1 MTDVILRISG
11 MDCGACAVRI
21 VRALRGLPGVHAVF
35 VSDTAGC
42 ARLTY
47 DEAAVGLGEIARC
60 VQRAGFDVPVET
72 AELRCPGA
80 DDGAEARLRAVFGV
94 RSAARAGDTFMV
106 TLWPVGTDAAVLPA
120 VLGPGAELTAQRGG
134 EEAQQGRTRQRLARR
149 LGFGV
154 LLTALMLWRLPEL
167 VQLALAAAV
176 LFGAGAALWRGTWR
190 VLRGGSLG
198 PDAPGLLAAL
208 ILFAYSAYATF
219 TGLRPCFPA
228 PCGIV
233 CALLAGKYAA
243 QLVRGALHA
252 PVRRL
257 RHLRPRTATVVR
269 DGVGTQVDAD
279 ALTPRDVVRVLPGE
293 RVPVDGVVCSGT
305 CTVDASALTGAARP
319 AEKAVGDAV
328 LAGTLNRAGSA
339 FITPTAIGDATALQ
353 RTIAA
358 LQRAQTMRTP
368 EQVRLERAASRLT
381 ALLVLLAI
389 GVGAVWL
396 FWRQPGDLARAL
408 TCTCAVLA
416 ATCPGAA
423 GQAAGVAAPAE
434 IGRAAERGELL
445 TRGADGAHRA
455 PEHLAAAGVSCRV
468 SAAGCVRGDR
478 PGRGGGACVRCIRR
492 RAAVCAA
499 RERNE
504 GGAAMTT
511 TVLELNVSG
520 MICRACEDAIADALL
535 NTRGVVSAQAHYWR
549 GRVTITY
556 DPNIVTE
563 DTLRQVLTNAGY
575 PPGTHGMG
583 GVVVDVICL
592 ALVGVLYWGLPKLLA
607 LVKVPALAD
616 NASLGLVFLVGL
628 LTSTHCI
635 GMCGGILLAQTT
647 DARVVT
653 GRSKRGLIASAA
665 YNGGRVVSY
674 TAVGAL
680 CGALG
685 AVITYTPNIK
695 SMVFTVAGALVLLIG
710 LRMAGILPGL
720 RSTETELPGACSLN
734 ARTRRRFAGR
744 PLIIGLLTGVMPC
757 GALSAMWL
765 CAMSSGSAAR
775 GALVMLV
782 FSLGTVPLLFLF
794 GALQS
799 FLPRGWMKYIVKGSA
814 VLVVTLGL
822 SMLVKGIRLFGM

>member
-21 VRALRGLPGVHAVF
+21 VCALRGLPGVHAVF

-106 TLWPVGTDAAVLPA
+106 TLWPVGTDAAALPA

-154 LLTALMLWRLPEL
+154 LLTALMRWRLPEL

-176 LFGAGAALWRGTWR
+176 LFGAGAALWRGTW
-190 VLRGGSLG
+190 
-198 PDAPGLLAAL
+198 
-208 ILFAYSAYATF
+208 
-219 TGLRPCFPA
+219 
-228 PCGIV
+228 
-233 CALLAGKYAA
+233 
-243 QLVRGALHA
+243 
-252 PVRRL
+252 
-257 RHLRPRTATVVR
+257 
-269 DGVGTQVDAD
+269 
-279 ALTPRDVVRVLPGE
+279 RVLPGE

-358 LQRAQTMRTP
+358 LQRAQTVRTP

-389 GVGAVWL
+389 GVGVVWL

-445 TRGADGAHRA
+445 TCGA
-455 PEHLAAAGVSCRV
+455 E
-468 SAAGCVRGDR
+468 
-478 PGRGGGACVRCIRR
+478 
-492 RAAVCAA
+492 
-499 RERNE
+499 
-504 GGAAMTT
+504 
-511 TVLELNVSG
+511 
-520 MICRACEDAIADALL
+520 
-535 NTRGVVSAQAHYWR
+535 
-549 GRVTITY
+549 
-556 DPNIVTE
+556 
-563 DTLRQVLTNAGY
+563 
-575 PPGTHGMG
+575 
-583 GVVVDVICL
+583 
-592 ALVGVLYWGLPKLLA
+592 
-607 LVKVPALAD
+607 
-616 NASLGLVFLVGL
+616 
-628 LTSTHCI
+628 
-635 GMCGGILLAQTT
+635 
-647 DARVVT
+647 
-653 GRSKRGLIASAA
+653 ASAA
-665 YNGGRVVSY
+665 R
-674 TAVGAL
+674 TARTVRRGIWLLLAYHAVCL
-680 CGALG
+680 PLAACGVIGPAAAAVLACGASG
-685 AVITYTPNIK
+685 
-695 SMVFTVAGALVLLIG
+695 GVLLCA
-710 LRMAGILPGL
+710 LRGK
-720 RSTETELPGACSLN
+720 ETKRE
-734 ARTRRRFAGR
+734 R
-744 PLIIGLLTGVMPC
+744 P
-757 GALSAMWL
+757 
-765 CAMSSGSAAR
+765 
-775 GALVMLV
+775 
-782 FSLGTVPLLFLF
+782 
-794 GALQS
+794 
-799 FLPRGWMKYIVKGSA
+799 
-814 VLVVTLGL
+814 
-822 SMLVKGIRLFGM
+822 

>member
-21 VRALRGLPGVHAVF
+21 VCALRGLPGVHAVF

-106 TLWPVGTDAAVLPA
+106 TLWPVGTDAAALPA

-305 CTVDASALTGAARP
+305 CTVDASALTGAAGRRKRRWGTQFWP
-319 AEKAVGDAV
+319 A
-328 LAGTLNRAGSA
+328 RS
-339 FITPTAIGDATALQ
+339 TA
-353 RTIAA
+353 
-358 LQRAQTMRTP
+358 
-368 EQVRLERAASRLT
+368 RAAHSSRP
-381 ALLVLLAI
+381 
-389 GVGAVWL
+389 
-396 FWRQPGDLARAL
+396 RR
-408 TCTCAVLA
+408 
-416 ATCPGAA
+416 
-423 GQAAGVAAPAE
+423 
-434 IGRAAERGELL
+434 
-445 TRGADGAHRA
+445 
-455 PEHLAAAGVSCRV
+455 
-468 SAAGCVRGDR
+468 SA
-478 PGRGGGACVRCIRR
+478 
-492 RAAVCAA
+492 
-499 RERNE
+499 
-504 GGAAMTT
+504 
-511 TVLELNVSG
+511 
-520 MICRACEDAIADALL
+520 
-535 NTRGVVSAQAHYWR
+535 
-549 GRVTITY
+549 
-556 DPNIVTE
+556 
-563 DTLRQVLTNAGY
+563 
-575 PPGTHGMG
+575 
-583 GVVVDVICL
+583 
-592 ALVGVLYWGLPKLLA
+592 
-607 LVKVPALAD
+607 
-616 NASLGLVFLVGL
+616 
-628 LTSTHCI
+628 
-635 GMCGGILLAQTT
+635 
-647 DARVVT
+647 
-653 GRSKRGLIASAA
+653 
-665 YNGGRVVSY
+665 
-674 TAVGAL
+674 
-680 CGALG
+680 
-685 AVITYTPNIK
+685 
-695 SMVFTVAGALVLLIG
+695 
-710 LRMAGILPGL
+710 
-720 RSTETELPGACSLN
+720 
-734 ARTRRRFAGR
+734 TRRRCSGR
-744 PLIIGLLTGVMPC
+744 SQPC
-757 GALSAMWL
+757 SAHRP
-765 CAMSSGSAAR
+765 CAHRSRCGSSGRHHASPRCSSFWRSALAPYGFSGGSRAIWPAR
-775 GALVMLV
+775 
-782 FSLGTVPLLFLF
+782 
-794 GALQS
+794 
-799 FLPRGWMKYIVKGSA
+799 
-814 VLVVTLGL
+814 
-822 SMLVKGIRLFGM
+822 

>member
-21 VRALRGLPGVHAVF
+21 VRALRGLPGVHAVS

-47 DEAAVGLGEIARC
+47 DETAVGLGEIARC
-60 VQRAGFDVPVET
+60 VQRAGFAVPVET

-106 TLWPVGTDAAVLPA
+106 TLWPVGTDAAALPV

-134 EEAQQGRTRQRLARR
+134 EEARQGRMRQRLARR

-208 ILFAYSAYATF
+208 VLFAYSAYAAF
-219 TGLRPCFPA
+219 TG
-228 PCGIV
+228 
-233 CALLAGKYAA
+233 
-243 QLVRGALHA
+243 
-252 PVRRL
+252 L

-269 DGVGTQVDAD
+269 DGVGTPVDAD

-339 FITPTAIGDATALQ
+339 SITPTAVGDATALQ

-358 LQRAQTMRTP
+358 LQRAQTVRTP

-389 GVGAVWL
+389 GVGVVWL

-416 ATCPGAA
+416 AACPGAA

-445 TRGADGAHRA
+445 TRGA
-455 PEHLAAAGVSCRV
+455 E
-468 SAAGCVRGDR
+468 
-478 PGRGGGACVRCIRR
+478 
-492 RAAVCAA
+492 
-499 RERNE
+499 
-504 GGAAMTT
+504 
-511 TVLELNVSG
+511 
-520 MICRACEDAIADALL
+520 
-535 NTRGVVSAQAHYWR
+535 
-549 GRVTITY
+549 
-556 DPNIVTE
+556 
-563 DTLRQVLTNAGY
+563 
-575 PPGTHGMG
+575 
-583 GVVVDVICL
+583 
-592 ALVGVLYWGLPKLLA
+592 
-607 LVKVPALAD
+607 
-616 NASLGLVFLVGL
+616 
-628 LTSTHCI
+628 
-635 GMCGGILLAQTT
+635 
-647 DARVVT
+647 
-653 GRSKRGLIASAA
+653 ASAA
-665 YNGGRVVSY
+665 R
-674 TAVGAL
+674 TARTVRRGIWLLLTYHAVCLPLAACGVIGPAAAAAL
-680 CGALG
+680 ACGASG
-685 AVITYTPNIK
+685 
-695 SMVFTVAGALVLLIG
+695 GVLLCA
-710 LRMAGILPGL
+710 LRGN
-720 RSTETELPGACSLN
+720 ETKEE
-734 ARTRRRFAGR
+734 R
-744 PLIIGLLTGVMPC
+744 P
-757 GALSAMWL
+757 
-765 CAMSSGSAAR
+765 
-775 GALVMLV
+775 
-782 FSLGTVPLLFLF
+782 
-794 GALQS
+794 
-799 FLPRGWMKYIVKGSA
+799 
-814 VLVVTLGL
+814 
-822 SMLVKGIRLFGM
+822 

>member
-21 VRALRGLPGVHAVF
+21 VCALRGLPGVHAVF

-106 TLWPVGTDAAVLPA
+106 TLWPVGTDAAALPA

-190 VLRGGSLG
+190 VLRG
-198 PDAPGLLAAL
+198 
-208 ILFAYSAYATF
+208 
-219 TGLRPCFPA
+219 
-228 PCGIV
+228 
-233 CALLAGKYAA
+233 
-243 QLVRGALHA
+243 ALHA

-279 ALTPRDVVRVLPGE
+279 ALTPRNVVRVLPGE

-358 LQRAQTMRTP
+358 LQRAQTVRTP

-445 TRGADGAHRA
+445 THGA
-455 PEHLAAAGVSCRV
+455 E
-468 SAAGCVRGDR
+468 
-478 PGRGGGACVRCIRR
+478 
-492 RAAVCAA
+492 
-499 RERNE
+499 
-504 GGAAMTT
+504 
-511 TVLELNVSG
+511 
-520 MICRACEDAIADALL
+520 
-535 NTRGVVSAQAHYWR
+535 
-549 GRVTITY
+549 
-556 DPNIVTE
+556 
-563 DTLRQVLTNAGY
+563 
-575 PPGTHGMG
+575 
-583 GVVVDVICL
+583 
-592 ALVGVLYWGLPKLLA
+592 
-607 LVKVPALAD
+607 
-616 NASLGLVFLVGL
+616 
-628 LTSTHCI
+628 
-635 GMCGGILLAQTT
+635 
-647 DARVVT
+647 
-653 GRSKRGLIASAA
+653 ASAA
-665 YNGGRVVSY
+665 R
-674 TAVGAL
+674 TARTVRRCIWLLLAYHAVCLPLAACGVIGPAAAAVL
-680 CGALG
+680 ACGASG
-685 AVITYTPNIK
+685 
-695 SMVFTVAGALVLLIG
+695 GVLLCA
-710 LRMAGILPGL
+710 LRGK
-720 RSTETELPGACSLN
+720 ETKRE
-734 ARTRRRFAGR
+734 R
-744 PLIIGLLTGVMPC
+744 P
-757 GALSAMWL
+757 
-765 CAMSSGSAAR
+765 
-775 GALVMLV
+775 
-782 FSLGTVPLLFLF
+782 
-794 GALQS
+794 
-799 FLPRGWMKYIVKGSA
+799 
-814 VLVVTLGL
+814 
-822 SMLVKGIRLFGM
+822 

>member
-21 VRALRGLPGVHAVF
+21 VCALRGLPGVHAVF

-106 TLWPVGTDAAVLPA
+106 TLWPVGTDSAALPA
-120 VLGPGAELTAQRGG
+120 VLGPGAELTAQ
-134 EEAQQGRTRQRLARR
+134 
-149 LGFGV
+149 
-154 LLTALMLWRLPEL
+154 
-167 VQLALAAAV
+167 
-176 LFGAGAALWRGTWR
+176 
-190 VLRGGSLG
+190 RGGSLG

-208 ILFAYSAYATF
+208 ILFAYSAYAAF

-279 ALTPRDVVRVLPGE
+279 ALTPRNVVRVLPGE

-358 LQRAQTMRTP
+358 LQRAQTVRTP

-389 GVGAVWL
+389 GVGVVWL

-445 TRGADGAHRA
+445 TCGA
-455 PEHLAAAGVSCRV
+455 E
-468 SAAGCVRGDR
+468 
-478 PGRGGGACVRCIRR
+478 
-492 RAAVCAA
+492 
-499 RERNE
+499 
-504 GGAAMTT
+504 
-511 TVLELNVSG
+511 
-520 MICRACEDAIADALL
+520 
-535 NTRGVVSAQAHYWR
+535 
-549 GRVTITY
+549 
-556 DPNIVTE
+556 
-563 DTLRQVLTNAGY
+563 
-575 PPGTHGMG
+575 
-583 GVVVDVICL
+583 
-592 ALVGVLYWGLPKLLA
+592 
-607 LVKVPALAD
+607 
-616 NASLGLVFLVGL
+616 
-628 LTSTHCI
+628 
-635 GMCGGILLAQTT
+635 
-647 DARVVT
+647 
-653 GRSKRGLIASAA
+653 ASAA
-665 YNGGRVVSY
+665 R
-674 TAVGAL
+674 TARTVRRGIWLLLAYHAVCL
-680 CGALG
+680 PLAACGVIGPAAAAVLACGASG
-685 AVITYTPNIK
+685 
-695 SMVFTVAGALVLLIG
+695 GVLLCA
-710 LRMAGILPGL
+710 LRGK
-720 RSTETELPGACSLN
+720 ETKRE
-734 ARTRRRFAGR
+734 R
-744 PLIIGLLTGVMPC
+744 P
-757 GALSAMWL
+757 
-765 CAMSSGSAAR
+765 
-775 GALVMLV
+775 
-782 FSLGTVPLLFLF
+782 
-794 GALQS
+794 
-799 FLPRGWMKYIVKGSA
+799 
-814 VLVVTLGL
+814 
-822 SMLVKGIRLFGM
+822 

>member
-21 VRALRGLPGVHAVF
+21 VCALRGLPGVHAVF

-60 VQRAGFDVPVET
+60 VQRAG
-72 AELRCPGA
+72 
-80 DDGAEARLRAVFGV
+80 
-94 RSAARAGDTFMV
+94 DTFMV
-106 TLWPVGTDAAVLPA
+106 TLWPVGTDAAALPA

-208 ILFAYSAYATF
+208 ILFAYSAYAAF

-269 DGVGTQVDAD
+269 DGVGTPVDAD

-293 RVPVDGVVCSGT
+293 RIPVDGIVRSGT
-305 CTVDASALTGAARP
+305 CTVDESALTGASRP
-319 AEKAVGDAV
+319 VEKAVEDTV

-339 FITPTAIGDATALQ
+339 SITPTAIGDATVLQ

-358 LQRAQTMRTP
+358 LQRAQTVRTP

-389 GVGAVWL
+389 GVGVVWL
-396 FWRQPGDLARAL
+396 FWRQPGDLARA
-408 TCTCAVLA
+408 
-416 ATCPGAA
+416 
-423 GQAAGVAAPAE
+423 
-434 IGRAAERGELL
+434 
-445 TRGADGAHRA
+445 
-455 PEHLAAAGVSCRV
+455 
-468 SAAGCVRGDR
+468 
-478 PGRGGGACVRCIRR
+478 
-492 RAAVCAA
+492 
-499 RERNE
+499 
-504 GGAAMTT
+504 
-511 TVLELNVSG
+511 
-520 MICRACEDAIADALL
+520 DALL
-535 NTRGVVSAQAHYWR
+535 HTRGVVSAQAHYWR

-583 GVVVDVICL
+583 GVVVDGICL

-607 LVKVPALAD
+607 LVKVPALAN

-647 DARVVT
+647 DARGVT

-695 SMVFTVAGALVLLIG
+695 SMAFTVAGALVLLIG

>member
-21 VRALRGLPGVHAVF
+21 VCALRGLPGVHAVF

-106 TLWPVGTDAAVLPA
+106 TLWPVGTDAAALPA
-120 VLGPGAELTAQRGG
+120 VLGPGAELTAQ
-134 EEAQQGRTRQRLARR
+134 
-149 LGFGV
+149 
-154 LLTALMLWRLPEL
+154 
-167 VQLALAAAV
+167 
-176 LFGAGAALWRGTWR
+176 
-190 VLRGGSLG
+190 RGGSLG

-358 LQRAQTMRTP
+358 LQRAQTVRTP

-445 TRGADGAHRA
+445 TCGA
-455 PEHLAAAGVSCRV
+455 E
-468 SAAGCVRGDR
+468 
-478 PGRGGGACVRCIRR
+478 
-492 RAAVCAA
+492 
-499 RERNE
+499 
-504 GGAAMTT
+504 
-511 TVLELNVSG
+511 
-520 MICRACEDAIADALL
+520 
-535 NTRGVVSAQAHYWR
+535 
-549 GRVTITY
+549 
-556 DPNIVTE
+556 
-563 DTLRQVLTNAGY
+563 
-575 PPGTHGMG
+575 
-583 GVVVDVICL
+583 
-592 ALVGVLYWGLPKLLA
+592 
-607 LVKVPALAD
+607 
-616 NASLGLVFLVGL
+616 
-628 LTSTHCI
+628 
-635 GMCGGILLAQTT
+635 
-647 DARVVT
+647 
-653 GRSKRGLIASAA
+653 ASAA
-665 YNGGRVVSY
+665 R
-674 TAVGAL
+674 TARTVRRCIWLLLAYHAVCLPLAACGVIGPAAAAVL
-680 CGALG
+680 ACGASG
-685 AVITYTPNIK
+685 
-695 SMVFTVAGALVLLIG
+695 GVLLCA
-710 LRMAGILPGL
+710 LRGK
-720 RSTETELPGACSLN
+720 ETKRE
-734 ARTRRRFAGR
+734 R
-744 PLIIGLLTGVMPC
+744 P
-757 GALSAMWL
+757 
-765 CAMSSGSAAR
+765 
-775 GALVMLV
+775 
-782 FSLGTVPLLFLF
+782 
-794 GALQS
+794 
-799 FLPRGWMKYIVKGSA
+799 
-814 VLVVTLGL
+814 
-822 SMLVKGIRLFGM
+822 

>member
-21 VRALRGLPGVHAVF
+21 VRALRGLPGVHAVS

-94 RSAARAGDTFMV
+94 RSAARAGDTFTV
-106 TLWPVGTDAAVLPA
+106 TLWPVGTDAAALPA

-190 VLRGGSLG
+190 ALRGGSLG
-198 PDAPGLLAAL
+198 PDTPGLLAAL
-208 ILFAYSAYATF
+208 ILFAYSAYAAF

-269 DGVGTQVDAD
+269 RGVGTPVDAD
-279 ALTPRDVVRVLPGE
+279 ALTPCDVVRVLPGE
-293 RVPVDGVVCSGT
+293 RVPVDGVVCSGI
-305 CTVDASALTGAARP
+305 CTVDVFALTGAARP

-328 LAGTLNRAGSA
+328 LAGTLNRVGSA

-358 LQRAQTMRTP
+358 LQRAQTVRTP

-389 GVGAVWL
+389 GVGVVWL

-445 TRGADGAHRA
+445 TRG
-455 PEHLAAAGVSCRV
+455 
-468 SAAGCVRGDR
+468 
-478 PGRGGGACVRCIRR
+478 
-492 RAAVCAA
+492 
-499 RERNE
+499 
-504 GGAAMTT
+504 
-511 TVLELNVSG
+511 
-520 MICRACEDAIADALL
+520 
-535 NTRGVVSAQAHYWR
+535 VVSAQAHYWR

-583 GVVVDVICL
+583 GVVVDGICL

-616 NASLGLVFLVGL
+616 NASLSLVFLVGL

-647 DARVVT
+647 DARGVT

>member
-21 VRALRGLPGVHAVF
+21 VCALRGLPGVHAVF

-208 ILFAYSAYATF
+208 ILFAYSAYAAF

-252 PVRRL
+252 AVRRL

-279 ALTPRDVVRVLPGE
+279 ALTPRNVVRVLPGE

-305 CTVDASALTGAARP
+305 CTVDASALTGAAGRWKRRWGTQSWP
-319 AEKAVGDAV
+319 A
-328 LAGTLNRAGSA
+328 RS
-339 FITPTAIGDATALQ
+339 TA
-353 RTIAA
+353 
-358 LQRAQTMRTP
+358 
-368 EQVRLERAASRLT
+368 RAAHSSRPRRSAT
-381 ALLVLLAI
+381 RRCCSGRSQPCSAHRPCAHRSRC
-389 GVGAVWL
+389 GSSGRHHASPRCSS
-396 FWRQPGDLARAL
+396 FWR
-408 TCTCAVLA
+408 
-416 ATCPGAA
+416 
-423 GQAAGVAAPAE
+423 
-434 IGRAAERGELL
+434 
-445 TRGADGAHRA
+445 
-455 PEHLAAAGVSCRV
+455 S
-468 SAAGCVRGDR
+468 
-478 PGRGGGACVRCIRR
+478 
-492 RAAVCAA
+492 
-499 RERNE
+499 
-504 GGAAMTT
+504 
-511 TVLELNVSG
+511 
-520 MICRACEDAIADALL
+520 
-535 NTRGVVSAQAHYWR
+535 
-549 GRVTITY
+549 
-556 DPNIVTE
+556 
-563 DTLRQVLTNAGY
+563 
-575 PPGTHGMG
+575 
-583 GVVVDVICL
+583 
-592 ALVGVLYWGLPKLLA
+592 
-607 LVKVPALAD
+607 ALA
-616 NASLGLVFLVGL
+616 SYGF
-628 LTSTHCI
+628 S
-635 GMCGGILLAQTT
+635 GGSRAIWP
-647 DARVVT
+647 AR
-653 GRSKRGLIASAA
+653 
-665 YNGGRVVSY
+665 
-674 TAVGAL
+674 
-680 CGALG
+680 
-685 AVITYTPNIK
+685 
-695 SMVFTVAGALVLLIG
+695 
-710 LRMAGILPGL
+710 
-720 RSTETELPGACSLN
+720 
-734 ARTRRRFAGR
+734 
-744 PLIIGLLTGVMPC
+744 
-757 GALSAMWL
+757 
-765 CAMSSGSAAR
+765 
-775 GALVMLV
+775 
-782 FSLGTVPLLFLF
+782 
-794 GALQS
+794 
-799 FLPRGWMKYIVKGSA
+799 
-814 VLVVTLGL
+814 
-822 SMLVKGIRLFGM
+822 

>member
-1 MTDVILRISG
+1 M
-11 MDCGACAVRI
+11 
-21 VRALRGLPGVHAVF
+21 
-35 VSDTAGC
+35 
-42 ARLTY
+42 
-47 DEAAVGLGEIARC
+47 
-60 VQRAGFDVPVET
+60 
-72 AELRCPGA
+72 
-80 DDGAEARLRAVFGV
+80 
-94 RSAARAGDTFMV
+94 
-106 TLWPVGTDAAVLPA
+106 
-120 VLGPGAELTAQRGG
+120 
-134 EEAQQGRTRQRLARR
+134 
-149 LGFGV
+149 
-154 LLTALMLWRLPEL
+154 
-167 VQLALAAAV
+167 

-445 TRGADGAHRA
+445 TRGA
-455 PEHLAAAGVSCRV
+455 E
-468 SAAGCVRGDR
+468 
-478 PGRGGGACVRCIRR
+478 
-492 RAAVCAA
+492 
-499 RERNE
+499 
-504 GGAAMTT
+504 
-511 TVLELNVSG
+511 
-520 MICRACEDAIADALL
+520 
-535 NTRGVVSAQAHYWR
+535 
-549 GRVTITY
+549 
-556 DPNIVTE
+556 
-563 DTLRQVLTNAGY
+563 
-575 PPGTHGMG
+575 
-583 GVVVDVICL
+583 
-592 ALVGVLYWGLPKLLA
+592 
-607 LVKVPALAD
+607 
-616 NASLGLVFLVGL
+616 
-628 LTSTHCI
+628 
-635 GMCGGILLAQTT
+635 
-647 DARVVT
+647 
-653 GRSKRGLIASAA
+653 ASAA
-665 YNGGRVVSY
+665 R
-674 TAVGAL
+674 TARTVRRSIWLLLAYHAVCLPLAACGVIGPAAAAAL
-680 CGALG
+680 ACGASG
-685 AVITYTPNIK
+685 
-695 SMVFTVAGALVLLIG
+695 GVLLCA
-710 LRMAGILPGL
+710 LRG
-720 RSTETELPGACSLN
+720 N
-734 ARTRRRFAGR
+734 
-744 PLIIGLLTGVMPC
+744 
-757 GALSAMWL
+757 
-765 CAMSSGSAAR
+765 
-775 GALVMLV
+775 
-782 FSLGTVPLLFLF
+782 GT
-794 GALQS
+794 
-799 FLPRGWMKYIVKGSA
+799 KGEQP
-814 VLVVTLGL
+814 
-822 SMLVKGIRLFGM
+822 

>member
-21 VRALRGLPGVHAVF
+21 VCALRGLPGVHAVF

-106 TLWPVGTDAAVLPA
+106 TLWPVGTDAAALPA

-134 EEAQQGRTRQRLARR
+134 EGAQQGRTRQRLARR
-149 LGFGV
+149 LGSGV

-176 LFGAGAALWRGTWR
+176 LFGAGAALW
-190 VLRGGSLG
+190 RGGSLG

-279 ALTPRDVVRVLPGE
+279 ALTPRNVVRVLPGE

-358 LQRAQTMRTP
+358 LQRAQTVRTP

-445 TRGADGAHRA
+445 THGA
-455 PEHLAAAGVSCRV
+455 E
-468 SAAGCVRGDR
+468 
-478 PGRGGGACVRCIRR
+478 
-492 RAAVCAA
+492 
-499 RERNE
+499 
-504 GGAAMTT
+504 
-511 TVLELNVSG
+511 
-520 MICRACEDAIADALL
+520 
-535 NTRGVVSAQAHYWR
+535 
-549 GRVTITY
+549 
-556 DPNIVTE
+556 
-563 DTLRQVLTNAGY
+563 
-575 PPGTHGMG
+575 
-583 GVVVDVICL
+583 
-592 ALVGVLYWGLPKLLA
+592 
-607 LVKVPALAD
+607 
-616 NASLGLVFLVGL
+616 
-628 LTSTHCI
+628 
-635 GMCGGILLAQTT
+635 
-647 DARVVT
+647 
-653 GRSKRGLIASAA
+653 ASAA
-665 YNGGRVVSY
+665 R
-674 TAVGAL
+674 TARTVRRCIWLLLAYHAVCLPLAACGVIGPAAAAVL
-680 CGALG
+680 ACGASG
-685 AVITYTPNIK
+685 
-695 SMVFTVAGALVLLIG
+695 GVLLCA
-710 LRMAGILPGL
+710 LRGK
-720 RSTETELPGACSLN
+720 ETKRE
-734 ARTRRRFAGR
+734 R
-744 PLIIGLLTGVMPC
+744 P
-757 GALSAMWL
+757 
-765 CAMSSGSAAR
+765 
-775 GALVMLV
+775 
-782 FSLGTVPLLFLF
+782 
-794 GALQS
+794 
-799 FLPRGWMKYIVKGSA
+799 
-814 VLVVTLGL
+814 
-822 SMLVKGIRLFGM
+822 

>member
-1 MTDVILRISG
+1 MTDEILRISG

-21 VRALRGLPGVHAVF
+21 VRALRGLPGVHAVS

-106 TLWPVGTDAAVLPA
+106 TLWPVGTDAAALPA

-134 EEAQQGRTRQRLARR
+134 EGAQQGRTRQRLARR
-149 LGFGV
+149 LGSGV

-176 LFGAGAALWRGTWR
+176 LFGAGAALWRGTW
-190 VLRGGSLG
+190 
-198 PDAPGLLAAL
+198 
-208 ILFAYSAYATF
+208 
-219 TGLRPCFPA
+219 
-228 PCGIV
+228 
-233 CALLAGKYAA
+233 
-243 QLVRGALHA
+243 
-252 PVRRL
+252 
-257 RHLRPRTATVVR
+257 
-269 DGVGTQVDAD
+269 
-279 ALTPRDVVRVLPGE
+279 RVLPGE

-358 LQRAQTMRTP
+358 LQRAQTVRTP

-445 TRGADGAHRA
+445 THGA
-455 PEHLAAAGVSCRV
+455 E
-468 SAAGCVRGDR
+468 
-478 PGRGGGACVRCIRR
+478 
-492 RAAVCAA
+492 
-499 RERNE
+499 
-504 GGAAMTT
+504 
-511 TVLELNVSG
+511 
-520 MICRACEDAIADALL
+520 
-535 NTRGVVSAQAHYWR
+535 
-549 GRVTITY
+549 
-556 DPNIVTE
+556 
-563 DTLRQVLTNAGY
+563 
-575 PPGTHGMG
+575 
-583 GVVVDVICL
+583 
-592 ALVGVLYWGLPKLLA
+592 
-607 LVKVPALAD
+607 
-616 NASLGLVFLVGL
+616 
-628 LTSTHCI
+628 
-635 GMCGGILLAQTT
+635 
-647 DARVVT
+647 
-653 GRSKRGLIASAA
+653 ASAA
-665 YNGGRVVSY
+665 R
-674 TAVGAL
+674 TARTVRRCIWLLLAYHAVCLPLAACGVIGPAAAAVL
-680 CGALG
+680 ACGASG
-685 AVITYTPNIK
+685 
-695 SMVFTVAGALVLLIG
+695 GVLLCA
-710 LRMAGILPGL
+710 LRGK
-720 RSTETELPGACSLN
+720 ETKRE
-734 ARTRRRFAGR
+734 R
-744 PLIIGLLTGVMPC
+744 P
-757 GALSAMWL
+757 
-765 CAMSSGSAAR
+765 
-775 GALVMLV
+775 
-782 FSLGTVPLLFLF
+782 
-794 GALQS
+794 
-799 FLPRGWMKYIVKGSA
+799 
-814 VLVVTLGL
+814 
-822 SMLVKGIRLFGM
+822 

>member
-21 VRALRGLPGVHAVF
+21 VRALRGLPGVHAVS

-60 VQRAGFDVPVET
+60 VQRAGFAVPVET

-106 TLWPVGTDAAVLPA
+106 TLWPVGTDAAALPA

-134 EEAQQGRTRQRLARR
+134 
-149 LGFGV
+149 
-154 LLTALMLWRLPEL
+154 
-167 VQLALAAAV
+167 
-176 LFGAGAALWRGTWR
+176 
-190 VLRGGSLG
+190 SLG

-208 ILFAYSAYATF
+208 VLFAYSTYAAF

-269 DGVGTQVDAD
+269 DGVGTPVDAD
-279 ALTPRDVVRVLPGE
+279 ALTPCDVVRVLPGE

-358 LQRAQTMRTP
+358 LQRAQTVRTP

-389 GVGAVWL
+389 GVGVVWL

-416 ATCPGAA
+416 AACPGAA

-445 TRGADGAHRA
+445 THGA
-455 PEHLAAAGVSCRV
+455 E
-468 SAAGCVRGDR
+468 
-478 PGRGGGACVRCIRR
+478 
-492 RAAVCAA
+492 
-499 RERNE
+499 
-504 GGAAMTT
+504 
-511 TVLELNVSG
+511 
-520 MICRACEDAIADALL
+520 
-535 NTRGVVSAQAHYWR
+535 
-549 GRVTITY
+549 
-556 DPNIVTE
+556 
-563 DTLRQVLTNAGY
+563 
-575 PPGTHGMG
+575 
-583 GVVVDVICL
+583 
-592 ALVGVLYWGLPKLLA
+592 
-607 LVKVPALAD
+607 
-616 NASLGLVFLVGL
+616 
-628 LTSTHCI
+628 
-635 GMCGGILLAQTT
+635 
-647 DARVVT
+647 
-653 GRSKRGLIASAA
+653 ASAA
-665 YNGGRVVSY
+665 R
-674 TAVGAL
+674 TARTVRRCIWLLLAYHAVCLPLAACGVIGPAAAAAL
-680 CGALG
+680 ACGASG
-685 AVITYTPNIK
+685 
-695 SMVFTVAGALVLLIG
+695 GVLLCA
-710 LRMAGILPGL
+710 LRGK
-720 RSTETELPGACSLN
+720 ETKRE
-734 ARTRRRFAGR
+734 R
-744 PLIIGLLTGVMPC
+744 P
-757 GALSAMWL
+757 
-765 CAMSSGSAAR
+765 
-775 GALVMLV
+775 
-782 FSLGTVPLLFLF
+782 
-794 GALQS
+794 
-799 FLPRGWMKYIVKGSA
+799 
-814 VLVVTLGL
+814 
-822 SMLVKGIRLFGM
+822 

>member
-21 VRALRGLPGVHAVF
+21 VCALRGLPGVHAVF

-80 DDGAEARLRAVFGV
+80 
-94 RSAARAGDTFMV
+94 GDTFMV
-106 TLWPVGTDAAVLPA
+106 TLWPVGTDAAALPA

-154 LLTALMLWRLPEL
+154 LLTALMLW
-167 VQLALAAAV
+167 
-176 LFGAGAALWRGTWR
+176 
-190 VLRGGSLG
+190 
-198 PDAPGLLAAL
+198 
-208 ILFAYSAYATF
+208 
-219 TGLRPCFPA
+219 
-228 PCGIV
+228 
-233 CALLAGKYAA
+233 
-243 QLVRGALHA
+243 
-252 PVRRL
+252 RL

-358 LQRAQTMRTP
+358 LQRAQTVRTP

-445 TRGADGAHRA
+445 TCGA
-455 PEHLAAAGVSCRV
+455 E
-468 SAAGCVRGDR
+468 
-478 PGRGGGACVRCIRR
+478 
-492 RAAVCAA
+492 
-499 RERNE
+499 
-504 GGAAMTT
+504 
-511 TVLELNVSG
+511 
-520 MICRACEDAIADALL
+520 
-535 NTRGVVSAQAHYWR
+535 
-549 GRVTITY
+549 
-556 DPNIVTE
+556 
-563 DTLRQVLTNAGY
+563 
-575 PPGTHGMG
+575 
-583 GVVVDVICL
+583 
-592 ALVGVLYWGLPKLLA
+592 
-607 LVKVPALAD
+607 
-616 NASLGLVFLVGL
+616 
-628 LTSTHCI
+628 
-635 GMCGGILLAQTT
+635 
-647 DARVVT
+647 
-653 GRSKRGLIASAA
+653 ASAA
-665 YNGGRVVSY
+665 R
-674 TAVGAL
+674 TARTVRRCIWLLLAYHAVCLPLAACGVIGPAAAAVL
-680 CGALG
+680 ACGASG
-685 AVITYTPNIK
+685 
-695 SMVFTVAGALVLLIG
+695 GVLLCA
-710 LRMAGILPGL
+710 LRGK
-720 RSTETELPGACSLN
+720 ETKRE
-734 ARTRRRFAGR
+734 R
-744 PLIIGLLTGVMPC
+744 P
-757 GALSAMWL
+757 
-765 CAMSSGSAAR
+765 
-775 GALVMLV
+775 
-782 FSLGTVPLLFLF
+782 
-794 GALQS
+794 
-799 FLPRGWMKYIVKGSA
+799 
-814 VLVVTLGL
+814 
-822 SMLVKGIRLFGM
+822 